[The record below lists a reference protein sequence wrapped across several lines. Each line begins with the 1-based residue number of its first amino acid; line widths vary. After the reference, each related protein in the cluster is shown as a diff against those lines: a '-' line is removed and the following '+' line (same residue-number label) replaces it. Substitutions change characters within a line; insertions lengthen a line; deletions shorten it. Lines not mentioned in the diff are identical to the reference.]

1 MNVKTWI
8 ATPLL
13 ASFAFFAVAGS
24 AYAELK
30 KYTPKPAPARP
41 APVRPGPAPR
51 PPGPPANVPRPGP
64 GPQVNFPRPGPGPA
78 PGPHMSNLPPRMG
91 PTQPGIRP
99 GPGFHPATPPP
110 PVIHANVTPREEL
123 QRKMSMQATRQ
134 ENLSAIRRFNDQR
147 SMFRP
152 MPGPIHFSPAYRPL
166 FTKVRIV
173 PATYH
178 YRREVFYAHY
188 NYMPPPYVYRMY
200 PVYGVWDST
209 FLSFMLDH
217 INEQQYALMYYNHQN
232 EDAMQQWRAEL
243 DQMAVDN
250 EDLKAQLAAM
260 DTKMASLQGTPIDP
274 SYVPEDAQDIA
285 LAPEVIDQAIGQQT
299 QS

>member
-1 MNVKTWI
+1 
-8 ATPLL
+8 
-13 ASFAFFAVAGS
+13 
-24 AYAELK
+24 
-30 KYTPKPAPARP
+30 
-41 APVRPGPAPR
+41 
-51 PPGPPANVPRPGP
+51 
-64 GPQVNFPRPGPGPA
+64 
-78 PGPHMSNLPPRMG
+78 
-91 PTQPGIRP
+91 
-99 GPGFHPATPPP
+99 
-110 PVIHANVTPREEL
+110 
-123 QRKMSMQATRQ
+123 MSMQATRQ

-152 MPGPIHFSPAYRPL
+152 MPGPIRFSPAYRPL

-188 NYMPPPYVYRMY
+188 NYIPPPYVYRMY

-250 EDLKAQLAAM
+250 GDLKAQLAAM

-285 LAPEVIDQAIGQQT
+285 LAPEVIDQAIGQSDAGLVVCNPVRSYCHLRYLQDCYLT
-299 QS
+299 RKGGEQSPPFFSCQASIKSCLCKKRLRMRMQIWVSARFEARRRSLLYVGASGP